1 MIFKTSTIIKLLWV
15 VAILVGAFIV
25 LEPLFYESFFGQEL
39 LTHRNMQC
47 FARLD
52 RAKRDYLMEQGVLL
66 TDSDDGVHLSYV
78 TSFEGFTV
86 HEVPGE
92 RFAFTFTEDAAATKK
107 FRKSKTFDRRKANQV
122 VDHILPGPIKEM
134 LLTML
139 ELR

>member
-1 MIFKTSTIIKLLWV
+1 MNTTIKILWA
-15 VAILVGAFIV
+15 VALLVGAYFV
-25 LEPLFYESFFGQEL
+25 LEPLFYESLFGQEL
-39 LTHRNMQC
+39 LTHRNMQR

-92 RFAFTFTEDAAATKK
+92 RFAFTFTEDAAATQK

-122 VDHILPGPIKEM
+122 VDHILPRSIKEM

-139 ELR
+139 ELK

>member
-1 MIFKTSTIIKLLWV
+1 MSSKLNTTIKILWA
-15 VAILVGAFIV
+15 VALLVGAYFV
-25 LEPLFYESFFGQEL
+25 LEPLFYESLFGQEL
-39 LTHRNMQC
+39 LTHRNMQR

-66 TDSDDGVHLSYV
+66 TGSDDGVHLSYV

-86 HEVPGE
+86 HEVSGE
-92 RFAFTFTEDAAATKK
+92 RFAFTFTEDAAAKK

-122 VDHILPGPIKEM
+122 VDHILPRSIKEM

-139 ELR
+139 ELK

>member
-1 MIFKTSTIIKLLWV
+1 M
-15 VAILVGAFIV
+15 VGAFIV
-25 LEPLFYESFFGQEL
+25 LEPLFYESLFGQEL

-86 HEVPGE
+86 HEVSGE
-92 RFAFTFTEDAAATKK
+92 RFAFTFTEDAAARKK

-122 VDHILPGPIKEM
+122 VDHILPRPIKEM

-139 ELR
+139 ELK

>member
-1 MIFKTSTIIKLLWV
+1 M
-15 VAILVGAFIV
+15 VGAFIV
-25 LEPLFYESFFGQEL
+25 LEPLFYESLCGQEL
-39 LTHRNMQC
+39 LTHRNMQK
-47 FARLD
+47 FAKLD

-78 TSFEGFTV
+78 TSFVGFTV

-107 FRKSKTFDRRKANQV
+107 FRKSNTFERRKANQV
-122 VDHILPGPIKEM
+122 VDHILPRPIKEL

-139 ELR
+139 ELK